1 MAGQGFQSA
10 PKVMLLLC
18 ILGLTKEFE
27 LEDKDW
33 DELRSDVAALHRLKG
48 LPDQMTRRTTGADTR
63 EIIMH
68 GTRTKRFSNYRAY
81 VEKKPM
87 ALFDGLRGC
96 DNFTTCVIQMDQ
108 DFERFLEEIDGQ
120 KIQDLL
126 LSASELSYTY
136 SNKLL
141 LIMDK
146 EEWTRQR
153 VEQEYSVDP
162 HYSVMVSDACIY
174 NDSCLPTV
182 NSGTVVKIF
191 GTASEDGHTLSGYSG
206 SSLANLMLTP
216 SLRAA
221 SVFSLDINTTSSFHN
236 DFMRVFKY
244 HDNNAVLETT
254 SPADL
259 LTYQIMDHTDTA
271 AEYHAPK
278 RPIDH
283 TTQYDKQHILI
294 LEDNPIVR
302 EAAKFLYE
310 KHPTVTSVYILE
322 NQQPKLI
329 KGDPVPLSEES
340 RLVLVGHGSRDS
352 EGEMRVG
359 GYKAEDVADIIGRTA
374 RTSDHIKTTSV
385 VACEVGSDEAFK
397 NTLLKELHTRS
408 IETELHLRSS
418 LLQVSHSGEKI
429 TVEITPTGLE
439 TRHKDDSKKV
449 VAMLDRDGNVVT
461 REQFSNRGDG
471 IFSNERNF
479 LWETSVQER
488 LQKYR
493 GTWPDNPKRFVES
506 YARRKYTDELE
517 ALTWAIFQPM
527 KSDKNSKKL
536 QTNLDNEEF
545 LICNIERQMINGK
558 ITIKEKKWIEDKNVI
573 KGILDNCYEMKSG
586 EDILSVIHHNAKLG
600 EDKTTYLMLHDW
612 IYEINHQSLYVYPVG
627 KKLGNNEKGNQNRI
641 DEIKSCVE
649 AQIGKEHYPAIHENI
664 GDGKGSYPNFVK
676 ETLQGEY
683 INKGS
688 QGMMKEAW
696 YRTYFLA
703 SIISESSRNFRTFPL
718 VLMALDMAHS
728 TDNNVK
734 EKGLSFL
741 MENHPMATGGSWVD
755 PSRRGFCGSSSD
767 IDSSKLK
774 NKFKNKRKTP
784 EELKKHLMDLTEKE
798 NNVFEEWWK
807 WKKMDNNKVA
817 DEIFNLANEY
827 ALVNEISKSSFIK
840 DYNHF
845 LNEIVNQPTLNEVTG
860 LLGGS
865 HDGSVT
871 LKDLHSASEVE
882 HSLKLSSYYVRSS
895 AMFAEQ
901 IHNQLRREFGD
912 RLDSEGLHVKEGSI
926 RLEDGQFQCQLTSKK
941 NLLETI
947 EFKVELHPEG
957 QLYTEKM
964 WKNMEVVHGLEIPE
978 GTHSHQVSKHLENT
992 GKAIGAVGLMLGMQ
1006 GAVRAFEEGD
1016 IEHGT
1021 IATLQTVHGVTGMTL
1036 AAVGKQVPQLL
1047 ERKAMRA
1054 MVTLIKSPVVK
1065 RALVVMP
1072 VIGIG
1077 FGIYNIVEDF
1087 KRKDALGYVDA
1098 TFDTAIVALDVFE
1111 IVQPELA
1118 PFIVPINLALN
1129 TIRMIFDDVYLD
1141 IQTELIHLPPNAG
1154 VLAKIRAFFVGFGK
1168 GLLHFILDVAS
1179 FFYTIPYREI
1189 EEGRRLVQQI
1199 SDHQKYYTFTE
1210 VQDGRKA
1217 IDFTAGEDSW
1227 NGGNITFCLSDQ
1239 GPSDFCMDYFVSSDE
1254 NLGKRC
1260 WTIDTHGTK
1269 DIVLGI
1275 GESHRLTYKN
1285 IDIKILF
1292 IKVGSRSVV
1301 SGYEALSD
1309 TRFGTYWGNNEAN
1322 NFFAVQK
1329 ADDDHGIE
1337 VMLSY
1342 YYKLYGK
1349 NGDDVFYLGPQKS
1362 YVEGCGGK
1370 DTFIIPVYGGNTII
1384 NNYDPFKSTD
1394 VLLLGVN
1401 YCQISV
1407 SKSGNDIVLRYLG
1420 NHNIR
1425 IMNWFLGDEYRH
1437 MNMMSE
1443 DGVLFDIST
1452 TVISSV
1458 QLIARGI
1465 NRMSKTHGQT
1475 ANASEPLL
1483 LSVTNIMGSPY
1494 NDILI
1499 GNRQKNLIDGG
1510 GGQDHLSGG
1519 EGEDIYMVYEKKLSK
1534 IFIENH
1540 SSDNETDLLVI
1551 EANLHEFKAKVDG
1564 NHLKLMPFADQS
1576 SDVTLMNWF
1585 RSEADRHL
1593 LVITKDLV
1601 TFSISEN
1608 KAACEQIDSF
1618 KSKCLISQNLD
1629 YRKST
1634 AALHVDLQEDEAFQS
1649 VTEVRGSAFNDIIKG
1664 NVQRNTIVP
1673 GRGTDFLQGRGGEDW
1688 YVVTP
1693 GQGLKTIENH
1703 SPDLATDVLFLR
1715 EKYDLI
1721 NCKCNGPDIYLSING
1736 SQEVLLKGWFHSRN
1750 SQHLHIQSADGITF
1764 KLESNASSCDGSLK
1778 LPQSVD
1784 FRNRVI
1790 GEIMKMNNTD
1800 FASVVEMYGSSGF
1813 DSMEGN
1819 DKNNM
1824 LDPFTGGGSMV
1835 GGDGEDTY
1843 VVNTGYGTNIMIEN
1857 FAEDERMDTVL
1868 FEMDFLG
1875 GGQLTVQSDKHDVLV
1890 STGTQ
1895 GHKIQVRVLNYNS
1908 GQQHQHLSF
1917 QSSDGV
1923 HFWVRSPFVNKTRSF
1938 QKPWI
1943 EAYKV
1948 TMKGKLGD
1956 CQIDLS
1962 SQSNLS
1968 LVHTVQGCPHD
1979 SNYITGNE
1987 QENVLFGGIKD
1998 DALDGGAGHDTLLG
2012 GQGNDILIGN
2022 IGDDTLYGEEGSDTM
2037 MGGSGS
2043 DTFVPGPGADLVDGG
2058 PGRDTV
2064 LYQGDHE
2071 RGEGVYVNLLSGECR
2086 QADAEGDV
2094 LKDVENVIGTIY
2106 SDILVSGYEPALL
2119 KGSDG
2124 NDILVSLVGGD
2135 YLIGGEGSDI
2145 YMMVSHHGS
2154 VIIDNCATDN
2164 ATDIVYLHSL
2174 SKKSVDC
2181 SYLLDGVF
2189 LTFYGLGDTTV
2200 DIELR
2205 NWVNFSHECGHLMLV
2220 LNEGEISVDKLM
2232 QECELRYN
2240 MQTVVATVT
2249 LILLLAILHG
2259 IILVIPVIH
2268 RKRKRGQRGKDS
2280 SDRATEMGKDTIEV
2294 REEDAPLQGLTSQP
2308 KVEEEE
2314 EEKETE

>member
-1 MAGQGFQSA
+1 MAGQGFQGA
-10 PKVMLLLC
+10 LRVMLLVCL
-18 ILGLTKEFE
+18 LGLTKEFE

-63 EIIMH
+63 EITMH
-68 GTRTKRFSNYRAY
+68 RTRTKRFSKSRAY

-108 DFERFLEEIDGQ
+108 DFERFLEEIDRQ

-126 LSASELSYTY
+126 LSASEMSYTY

-153 VEQEYSVDP
+153 VEEEYSIDP
-162 HYSVMVSDACIY
+162 HYSVMVSDACVY

-216 SLRAA
+216 SLRSA

-254 SPADL
+254 SPGDL
-259 LTYQIMDHTDTA
+259 LIFQIMDHTDTA

-461 REQFSNRGDG
+461 REQFSNRGEG

-479 LWETSVQER
+479 LGETSVQER
-488 LQKYR
+488 FKKYR
-493 GTWPDNPKRFVES
+493 DTWPDNPKRFVEY
-506 YARRKYTDELE
+506 YARREYTDELE
-517 ALTWAIFQPM
+517 ALTWAIFEPM

-545 LICNIERQMINGK
+545 RICNIERQMINGRN
-558 ITIKEKKWIEDKNVI
+558 TIKEKTWIEDNNVI

-612 IYEINHQSLYVYPVG
+612 IYEINPQTLYVYPVG
-627 KKLGNNEKGNQNRI
+627 KKLDNNEKGNQNRI
-641 DEIKSCVE
+641 DEIKRCVE
-649 AQIGKEHYPAIHENI
+649 EQIGKEHYPAIRENI
-664 GDGKGSYPNFVK
+664 GDGKESYPNFVK

-741 MENHPMATGGSWVD
+741 MENHPMTAGGTWVD
-755 PSRRGFCGSSSD
+755 PSRRGFFGSSSD

-774 NKFKNKRKTP
+774 NRLKNKRKIP
-784 EELKKHLMDLTEKE
+784 EELQKDLLDLTEKE
-798 NNVFEEWWK
+798 NNVFEEWWN
-807 WKKMDNNKVA
+807 WNFFYNNK
-817 DEIFNLANEY
+817 
-827 ALVNEISKSSFIK
+827 
-840 DYNHF
+840 
-845 LNEIVNQPTLNEVTG
+845 
-860 LLGGS
+860 
-865 HDGSVT
+865 
-871 LKDLHSASEVE
+871 
-882 HSLKLSSYYVRSS
+882 
-895 AMFAEQ
+895 
-901 IHNQLRREFGD
+901 
-912 RLDSEGLHVKEGSI
+912 
-926 RLEDGQFQCQLTSKK
+926 LELQD
-941 NLLETI
+941 
-947 EFKVELHPEG
+947 
-957 QLYTEKM
+957 
-964 WKNMEVVHGLEIPE
+964 
-978 GTHSHQVSKHLENT
+978 
-992 GKAIGAVGLMLGMQ
+992 AI
-1006 GAVRAFEEGD
+1006 
-1016 IEHGT
+1016 
-1021 IATLQTVHGVTGMTL
+1021 
-1036 AAVGKQVPQLL
+1036 
-1047 ERKAMRA
+1047 
-1054 MVTLIKSPVVK
+1054 
-1065 RALVVMP
+1065 
-1072 VIGIG
+1072 
-1077 FGIYNIVEDF
+1077 
-1087 KRKDALGYVDA
+1087 
-1098 TFDTAIVALDVFE
+1098 
-1111 IVQPELA
+1111 
-1118 PFIVPINLALN
+1118 
-1129 TIRMIFDDVYLD
+1129 
-1141 IQTELIHLPPNAG
+1141 
-1154 VLAKIRAFFVGFGK
+1154 
-1168 GLLHFILDVAS
+1168 
-1179 FFYTIPYREI
+1179 
-1189 EEGRRLVQQI
+1189 
-1199 SDHQKYYTFTE
+1199 
-1210 VQDGRKA
+1210 
-1217 IDFTAGEDSW
+1217 
-1227 NGGNITFCLSDQ
+1227 
-1239 GPSDFCMDYFVSSDE
+1239 
-1254 NLGKRC
+1254 
-1260 WTIDTHGTK
+1260 
-1269 DIVLGI
+1269 
-1275 GESHRLTYKN
+1275 
-1285 IDIKILF
+1285 
-1292 IKVGSRSVV
+1292 
-1301 SGYEALSD
+1301 
-1309 TRFGTYWGNNEAN
+1309 
-1322 NFFAVQK
+1322 
-1329 ADDDHGIE
+1329 
-1337 VMLSY
+1337 
-1342 YYKLYGK
+1342 YKL
-1349 NGDDVFYLGPQKS
+1349 
-1362 YVEGCGGK
+1362 
-1370 DTFIIPVYGGNTII
+1370 
-1384 NNYDPFKSTD
+1384 
-1394 VLLLGVN
+1394 
-1401 YCQISV
+1401 
-1407 SKSGNDIVLRYLG
+1407 
-1420 NHNIR
+1420 
-1425 IMNWFLGDEYRH
+1425 
-1437 MNMMSE
+1437 
-1443 DGVLFDIST
+1443 
-1452 TVISSV
+1452 
-1458 QLIARGI
+1458 
-1465 NRMSKTHGQT
+1465 
-1475 ANASEPLL
+1475 
-1483 LSVTNIMGSPY
+1483 
-1494 NDILI
+1494 
-1499 GNRQKNLIDGG
+1499 
-1510 GGQDHLSGG
+1510 
-1519 EGEDIYMVYEKKLSK
+1519 
-1534 IFIENH
+1534 
-1540 SSDNETDLLVI
+1540 
-1551 EANLHEFKAKVDG
+1551 
-1564 NHLKLMPFADQS
+1564 
-1576 SDVTLMNWF
+1576 
-1585 RSEADRHL
+1585 
-1593 LVITKDLV
+1593 
-1601 TFSISEN
+1601 
-1608 KAACEQIDSF
+1608 
-1618 KSKCLISQNLD
+1618 
-1629 YRKST
+1629 
-1634 AALHVDLQEDEAFQS
+1634 EDEAFQS

-1688 YVVTP
+1688 VT
-1693 GQGLKTIENH
+1693 
-1703 SPDLATDVLFLR
+1703 
-1715 EKYDLI
+1715 
-1721 NCKCNGPDIYLSING
+1721 
-1736 SQEVLLKGWFHSRN
+1736 
-1750 SQHLHIQSADGITF
+1750 
-1764 KLESNASSCDGSLK
+1764 
-1778 LPQSVD
+1778 
-1784 FRNRVI
+1784 
-1790 GEIMKMNNTD
+1790 GEIMKMNNSD

-1824 LDPFTGGGSMV
+1824 LDPITGGGSMV

-1875 GGQLTVQSDKHDVLV
+1875 GGQLTVQSDKHDVLM
-1890 STGTQ
+1890 S
-1895 GHKIQVRVLNYNS
+1895 
-1908 GQQHQHLSF
+1908 
-1917 QSSDGV
+1917 
-1923 HFWVRSPFVNKTRSF
+1923 
-1938 QKPWI
+1938 
-1943 EAYKV
+1943 
-1948 TMKGKLGD
+1948 
-1956 CQIDLS
+1956 
-1962 SQSNLS
+1962 
-1968 LVHTVQGCPHD
+1968 
-1979 SNYITGNE
+1979 TGNE

-2164 ATDIVYLHSL
+2164 ATDIVYLRSL
-2174 SKKSVDC
+2174 SEKSVDC

-2220 LNEGEISVDKLM
+2220 LNEGEISVDELM
-2232 QECELRYN
+2232 QESF
-2240 MQTVVATVT
+2240 V
-2249 LILLLAILHG
+2249 
-2259 IILVIPVIH
+2259 H

-2280 SDRATEMGKDTIEV
+2280 SDRPTEMGKYTIEV

-2314 EEKETE
+2314 EEKEIE